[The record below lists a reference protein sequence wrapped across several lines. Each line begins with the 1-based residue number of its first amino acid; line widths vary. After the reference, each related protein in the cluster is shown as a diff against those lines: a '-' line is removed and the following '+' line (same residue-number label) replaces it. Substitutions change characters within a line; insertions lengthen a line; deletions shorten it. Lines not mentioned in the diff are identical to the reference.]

1 MAARRAM
8 GRDERSRLKA
18 QVVGAFGVLIAAAL
32 PVVLWHDVIAMIVGE
47 YEPTFRYFVTAAM
60 PWLLMVL
67 GLLCAI
73 PLAVSELRDRERR
86 FHRQSGRAWAGW
98 GVTLYLLGFALA
110 SQVAQI
116 VDLGVGYGS

>member
-1 MAARRAM
+1 MARRAR
-8 GRDERSRLKA
+8 GRDERNRLKA
-18 QVVGAFGVLIAAAL
+18 QMVGAVGVIGAAILPIA
-32 PVVLWHDVIAMIVGE
+32 LWHDVISMIVGE
-47 YEPTFRYFVTAAM
+47 YELSIRYLLTAAM
-60 PWLLMVL
+60 PWILMVL

-73 PLAVSELRDRERR
+73 PLAVTELRDRERR
-86 FHRQSGRAWAGW
+86 FHRNSGRAWAGW